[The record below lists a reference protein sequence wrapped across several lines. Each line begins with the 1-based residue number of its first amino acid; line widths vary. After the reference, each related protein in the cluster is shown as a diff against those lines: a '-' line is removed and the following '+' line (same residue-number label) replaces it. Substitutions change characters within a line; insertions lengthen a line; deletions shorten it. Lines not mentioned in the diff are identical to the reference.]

1 VRHRDSSFC
10 SLPFD
15 DGLNGDHARY
25 LRGQRDTLA
34 TEYDKAAATEPAEQ
48 HLGVIARSD
57 AQFREPQSLR
67 STTAHTRH
75 NNTCPNWAVN

>member
-1 VRHRDSSFC
+1 
-10 SLPFD
+10 
-15 DGLNGDHARY
+15 
-25 LRGQRDTLA
+25 LA